1 MPSIEEFE
9 CLGVMY
15 KSGGYIRHTGPG
27 HFEDE
32 DEMGLDDGI
41 DEDESDG
48 ELMSRIRAF
57 LAISAHPSFRGNP
70 FRNTMWY
77 YTINEEEEKIN
88 PVRMAIC

>member
-15 KSGGYIRHTGPG
+15 KGGGYIRHTGPG

-48 ELMSRIRAF
+48 ELMSRSEHSLLFQPIPVFAEIFLEIRCGIT
-57 LAISAHPSFRGNP
+57 L
-70 FRNTMWY
+70 
-77 YTINEEEEKIN
+77 
-88 PVRMAIC
+88 